1 MTRITGVDQHLRR
14 LTQRAKAVR
23 QEVGKAVVVAAE
35 LVAAEAVASIT
46 ADWISGPDHVPSD
59 PGEPPNADTG
69 RLHRAIDVV
78 RRESCR
84 PTWSRPRLMPI
95 SNSAPPARRPSPI
108 SRPATAKKREDAV
121 ALIVQA
127 VRRGR
132 ADGEA
137 RRAARLCFARR

>member
-1 MTRITGVDQHLRR
+1 MAGITGVDRHLRR

-23 QEVGKAVVVAAE
+23 REVGKAVVEAAE
-35 LVAAEAVASIT
+35 LVAAEAVASIS
-46 ADWISGPDHVPSD
+46 ADWISGPDHVPSN

-78 RRESCR
+78 RRGELTADVVSAAPYADLEFGTARVAAR
-84 PTWSRPRLMPI
+84 PYL
-95 SNSAPPARRPSPI
+95 
-108 SRPATAKKREDAV
+108 RPATEKKRREAV

-132 ADGEA
+132 PGE
-137 RRAARLCFARR
+137 

>member
-1 MTRITGVDQHLRR
+1 MTRVTGVDQHLRR

-23 QEVGKAVVVAAE
+23 QEVGKAVAAAAE

-69 RLHRAIDVV
+69 RLHRAIAVV
-78 RRESCR
+78 RREELSADVVSAAPYADLEFGTARVAAR
-84 PTWSRPRLMPI
+84 PYL
-95 SNSAPPARRPSPI
+95 
-108 SRPATAKKREDAV
+108 RPATAKKRQDAV

-132 ADGEA
+132 AVE
-137 RRAARLCFARR
+137 

>member
-1 MTRITGVDQHLRR
+1 MTRVTGVDQHLRR

-23 QEVGKAVVVAAE
+23 QEVGKAVMVAAE

-78 RRESCR
+78 RRGELSADVVSAAPYGDLEFGTARAAAR
-84 PTWSRPRLMPI
+84 PYL
-95 SNSAPPARRPSPI
+95 
-108 SRPATAKKREDAV
+108 RPATAKKRQDAV

-132 ADGEA
+132 AGK
-137 RRAARLCFARR
+137 

>member
-1 MTRITGVDQHLRR
+1 MTRVTGVDQHLRR

-23 QEVGKAVVVAAE
+23 QEVGKAVAAAAE

-69 RLHRAIDVV
+69 RLHGAIAVV
-78 RRESCR
+78 RRAELSADVVSAAPYADLEFGTARAAAR
-84 PTWSRPRLMPI
+84 PYL
-95 SNSAPPARRPSPI
+95 
-108 SRPATAKKREDAV
+108 RPAAVKKRQDAV
-121 ALIVQA
+121 ALIIQA

-132 ADGEA
+132 AAE
-137 RRAARLCFARR
+137 

>member
-1 MTRITGVDQHLRR
+1 MTRVTGVDQHLRR
-14 LTQRAKAVR
+14 LAQRAKAVR
-23 QEVGKAVVVAAE
+23 QEVGKAVVIAAE

-69 RLHRAIDVV
+69 RLHGAIAVV
-78 RRESCR
+78 RRAELSADVVSAAPYADLEFGTARAAAR
-84 PTWSRPRLMPI
+84 PYL
-95 SNSAPPARRPSPI
+95 
-108 SRPATAKKREDAV
+108 RPATAKKRRDAV

-132 ADGEA
+132 AVE
-137 RRAARLCFARR
+137 